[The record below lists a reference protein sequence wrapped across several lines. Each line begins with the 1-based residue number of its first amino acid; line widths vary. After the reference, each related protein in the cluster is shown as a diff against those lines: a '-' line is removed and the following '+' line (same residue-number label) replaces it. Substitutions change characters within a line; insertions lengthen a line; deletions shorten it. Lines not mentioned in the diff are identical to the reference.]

1 VKLFTLYLL
10 AFFPFAALA
19 RGRILGLKLSYRRL
33 LSMRL
38 PPVHAR
44 LLCFA
49 AIGSLGCAAGAA
61 KTAAPDD
68 ASNVARVAPGP
79 SGTAGF
85 ERIPATEQPSVKPG
99 INDPYFRDDGLDRYT
114 RILESE
120 TREIAQRRS
129 DIVDAIG
136 LDEGMFVADIGAGT
150 GLLTMEIAKQVGER
164 GMVFAVDIV
173 PAFLERIRE
182 RARAEGL
189 PNVIAVRGEERATG
203 LEPASLDLAFMC
215 DTYHHI
221 EYPVAYMRSVFET
234 LRPGAALV
242 LVDMKRPE
250 GQSSPAVLRHVRAD
264 KSTVI
269 AEVEQAGFL
278 FESERNLL
286 EENYYLYFRHP

>member
-1 VKLFTLYLL
+1 
-10 AFFPFAALA
+10 
-19 RGRILGLKLSYRRL
+19 
-33 LSMRL
+33 MRL
-38 PPVHAR
+38 RPVHSW
-44 LLCFA
+44 LLCVA

-61 KTAAPDD
+61 KPAAPDD

-85 ERIPATEQPSVKPG
+85 EPIPAAEETSVKPG
-99 INDPYFRDDGLDRYT
+99 INDPYFRADGLDRYT

-120 TREIAQRRS
+120 TREIVERRG

-136 LDEGMFVADIGAGT
+136 LEDGMVVADIGAGT
-150 GLLTMEIAKQVGER
+150 GLLTMEMAKDVGQR

-189 PNVIAVRGEERATG
+189 ANVVVVRGEERATG

-221 EYPVAYMRSVFET
+221 EYPEAYMRSLFRS

-269 AEVEQAGFL
+269 AEVEKAGFV
-278 FESERNLL
+278 FESETELL
-286 EENYYLYFRHP
+286 VENYYLYFRRP

>member
-1 VKLFTLYLL
+1 
-10 AFFPFAALA
+10 
-19 RGRILGLKLSYRRL
+19 
-33 LSMRL
+33 MRF
-38 PPVHAR
+38 PPVHTW
-44 LLCFA
+44 LLFVA
-49 AIGSLGCAAGAA
+49 AIGSLGCASGAA

-68 ASNVARVAPGP
+68 AINVARVAPGP
-79 SGTAGF
+79 NETAGF
-85 ERIPATEQPSVKPG
+85 EPIPAMEEPSVKPG

-120 TREIAQRRS
+120 TREIVQRRS

-136 LDEGMFVADIGAGT
+136 LDEGMVVADIGAGT
-150 GLLTMEIAKQVGER
+150 GLLTMEMAKQVGER

-173 PAFLERIRE
+173 PAFLKRIRE

-269 AEVEQAGFL
+269 AEVEQAGFV
-278 FESERNLL
+278 FESERDLL